1 MQADCDYRY
10 CFQDLVVKGS
20 AGSLHES
27 IIFLNFLTDTMIRIG
42 EIPKCEKILVEGHD
56 AIPVCLIGYPAYP
69 LLPFLMKEYPRRGGK
84 NQRE

>member
-1 MQADCDYRY
+1 
-10 CFQDLVVKGS
+10 
-20 AGSLHES
+20 
-27 IIFLNFLTDTMIRIG
+27 MIRIG